1 MPKFRFLEDVAIAD
15 AAFEAYGD
23 TLEELFE
30 SCALATFEVMVETK
44 GVEQKRKEVIE
55 IKDLDLENLLFD
67 FLSEL
72 IYLKDTQKIF
82 FSKFDLN
89 ITKNKGYL
97 LAGTLWGDNID
108 YSKQE
113 IRQDVK
119 AVTYHLLEVKKVE
132 DEWKALVILDT

>member
-30 SCALATFEVMVETK
+30 SCALATFEVMVATK
-44 GVEQKRKEVIE
+44 GIEQRREEKIE
-55 IKDLDLENLLFD
+55 IKNLNLEDLLFD

-72 IYLKDTQKIF
+72 IYLKDVKKIF
-82 FSKFDLN
+82 FSRFDLS
-89 ITKNKGYL
+89 IIQNKEYL
-97 LAGTLWGDNID
+97 LTGALWGDDID
-108 YSKQE
+108 YSRQE

-119 AVTYHLLEVKKVE
+119 AVTYHLLEVKKA
-132 DEWKALVILDT
+132 DEGWKARVILDT

>member
-30 SCALATFEVMVETK
+30 SCALATFEVMVETR
-44 GVEQKRKEVIE
+44 GVKQRRKEKIE
-55 IKDLDLENLLFD
+55 VKDPNLEDLLFD

-72 IYLKDTQKIF
+72 VYLKDTHKIF
-82 FSKFDLN
+82 FSRFDLN
-89 ITKNKGYL
+89 ITQRKEYV
-97 LAGTLWGDNID
+97 LAGTLWGDKID

-119 AVTYHLLEVKKVE
+119 AVTYHLLEVKKTE
-132 DEWKALVILDT
+132 DGWKARVILDT